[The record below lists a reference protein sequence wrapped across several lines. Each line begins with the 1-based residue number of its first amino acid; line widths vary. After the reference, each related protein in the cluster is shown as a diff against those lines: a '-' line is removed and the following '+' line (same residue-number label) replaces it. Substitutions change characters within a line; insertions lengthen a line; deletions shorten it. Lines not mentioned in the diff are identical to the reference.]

1 MLVNNN
7 FSLTDTLEVLSNLTV
22 LFIFIFSV
30 TPVFETQFNL
40 IKILIH
46 YISRC
51 GVDQSCSSC
60 FSS

>member
-30 TPVFETQFNL
+30 IFETQFNL
-40 IKILIH
+40 IKILID

-51 GVDQSCSSC
+51 SVDQSCSSC

>member
-1 MLVNNN
+1 MLENNN

-30 TPVFETQFNL
+30 IFETQFNL
-40 IKILIH
+40 IKILID

>member
-30 TPVFETQFNL
+30 IFETQFNL
-40 IKILIH
+40 IKKLID

-51 GVDQSCSSC
+51 GVDQSCNSC

>member
-30 TPVFETQFNL
+30 IFETQFNL
-40 IKILIH
+40 IKILIR

>member
-7 FSLTDTLEVLSNLTV
+7 FSLTGTLEVLSDLTV

-30 TPVFETQFNL
+30 IFETQFNL
-40 IKILIH
+40 VKILIH

>member
-7 FSLTDTLEVLSNLTV
+7 LGLTDTLGVLLNLTV
-22 LFIFIFSV
+22 LFIFIVSV
-30 TPVFETQFNL
+30 IFETQFNL
-40 IKILIH
+40 IKKLIA

>member
-30 TPVFETQFNL
+30 IFETQFNL